1 VELEKTDDDR
11 ILVDK
16 IMSGENR
23 AFEAFI
29 FKYKKLVGHIVFR
42 LIKDKE
48 DREDICQD
56 IFVKVYR
63 NLGSFQFS
71 SKLSTWVA
79 TIAYNTCVN
88 FLEKKREPLSADFM
102 TDEKINETADDSH
115 EPPDRLIES
124 KEISAFVRKEIDKLP
139 PVYKA
144 AITLYHL
151 NEMSYEEIAGAMRLP
166 EGTVKSHLFRAR
178 KILKDKLMILY
189 RQEDLC
195 R

>member
-1 VELEKTDDDR
+1 MELEKTDDDR